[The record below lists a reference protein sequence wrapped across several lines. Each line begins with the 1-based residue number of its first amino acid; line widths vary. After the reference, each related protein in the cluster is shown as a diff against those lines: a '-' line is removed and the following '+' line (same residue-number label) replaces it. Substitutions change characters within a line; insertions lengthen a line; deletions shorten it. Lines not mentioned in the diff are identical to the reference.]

1 MKDKTK
7 FYALDGDHDAILE
20 DELISIKMK
29 DVTEVKE
36 EPDCFFLNTGVP
48 HYVTFVDSMLNFFL
62 SLSFFWNLILLKFIL
77 FYCLNNY
84 TKKDVENFGVFE
96 EGKKIRYNTSRFGS
110 EGTNANFVETQPNQL
125 FVRTYERGVEGNF
138 SVCYP

>member
-1 MKDKTK
+1 MRFLFIEKLSVFFSKQEIVEYQRLFFYYSIGIVKDKTK

-48 HYVTFVDSMLNFFL
+48 HYVTFVDSMLNFFP
-62 SLSFFWNLILLKFIL
+62 FKIYFILLL
-77 FYCLNNY
+77 
-84 TKKDVENFGVFE
+84 E
-96 EGKKIRYNTSRFGS
+96 
-110 EGTNANFVETQPNQL
+110 
-125 FVRTYERGVEGNF
+125 
-138 SVCYP
+138 